1 MGEPIS
7 EEIQW
12 IIVRL
17 STAMSP
23 EDVAMYTGV
32 GQRKVNDVMSTFNKY
47 GTVKVYTHQEP
58 DDDIQHVFQTLE
70 APPDL
75 YLDELRQDLEFKTGK
90 SVSIPT
96 IWRMLRRAHVL
107 LWNGMLR
114 LMPSL
119 VLALVNI
126 DLINLYLLM
135 RVPLTVE

>member
-58 DDDIQHVFQTLE
+58 DDDIQ
-70 APPDL
+70 
-75 YLDELRQDLEFKTGK
+75 
-90 SVSIPT
+90 VSSCYPC
-96 IWRMLRRAHVL
+96 AQQHF
-107 LWNGMLR
+107 
-114 LMPSL
+114 SS
-119 VLALVNI
+119 
-126 DLINLYLLM
+126 
-135 RVPLTVE
+135 